1 MANTGDVGSMSDGFV
16 LGFTDMSHDG
26 MVFLERWQQ
35 KASDYIAT
43 GITVHLVKDFNPRGR
58 TGVPLC
64 GKSPFGGTPRRYLET
79 CGQLSKPMH
88 LADYHE
94 RYDGKRDG
102 KGWGS
107 TKHEYCRRCNASKVR
122 GGAE

>member
-1 MANTGDVGSMSDGFV
+1 MSNYIATDGFV
-16 LGFTDMSHDG
+16 LGFPDLSCDAH
-26 MVFLERWQQ
+26 VILENWQQ
-35 KASDYIAT
+35 RASDYMVHGT
-43 GITVHLVKDFNPRGR
+43 RVHLVKDFEPRGR

-64 GKSPFGGTPRRYLET
+64 GIKPFGGTPVRYLET

-107 TKHEYCRRCNASKVR
+107 TKHEYCRRCNASEVR